1 MERVSGGFS
10 EEQFREACAELQ
22 QPAPAGADW
31 RQLVETLGIS
41 IYRLLDQ
48 PTGLYAYKV
57 FGVLDNCPPA
67 VLADVYMDLDY
78 RKQWDGYVEGNLRDV
93 MFGETGGTVVEKS
106 VEIGCLQERTLEKP
120 AVHSDKQQGGL

>member
-48 PTGLYAYKV
+48 VAAGPLENPGLSLTRARLPG
-57 FGVLDNCPPA
+57 GVRGCD
-67 VLADVYMDLDY
+67 
-78 RKQWDGYVEGNLRDV
+78 RGSQGQTWS
-93 MFGETGGTVVEKS
+93 GGAGRS
-106 VEIGCLQERTLEKP
+106 
-120 AVHSDKQQGGL
+120 